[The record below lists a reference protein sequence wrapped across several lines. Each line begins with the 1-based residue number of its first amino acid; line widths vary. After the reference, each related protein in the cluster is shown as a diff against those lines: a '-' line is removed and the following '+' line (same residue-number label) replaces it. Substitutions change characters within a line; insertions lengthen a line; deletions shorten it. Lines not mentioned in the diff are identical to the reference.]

1 VTTYFYIVTSDYGV
15 YGTAESEQVMARP
28 LKQSPVVAWGPSENL
43 WDSTRNA
50 TITFDFVTNGVRN
63 LGSTDISPLIAGDE
77 GPPLYGIIQALNCEG
92 ANMRIRGIND
102 TPDRFTLPPK
112 ASNPIMAALIYV
124 KSEDLE
130 VATFNPDD
138 GDTYTYSTTLATK
151 GNTIY
156 AGGGIHAALRSSV
169 DGQWYISESLVDG
182 SGETLLIPDV
192 TEEKWVKIAQADQNS
207 TSLMTVTNA
216 TFSTVSSWDDIDQV
230 GWFCDYIKTGGYTA
244 LLCFSGQVLTPLQ
257 LWSDDEEIYN
267 TDAAPDADPDG
278 DGVVNLLEWGLAGV
292 PTDSEST
299 GTAPRLIG
307 VDGTGTNL
315 VYRYPRK
322 VNDPKPAY
330 TVVESG
336 DLFLGFSDNSATYTE
351 TGTGPN
357 VGGTGGQY
365 VWVTN
370 TIPMDLDAK
379 FIDLDVQEP

>member
-1 VTTYFYIVTSDYGV
+1 VIAPQSDPTQAPPMNGIVK
-15 YGTAESEQVMARP
+15 A
-28 LKQSPVVAWGPSENL
+28 
-43 WDSTRNA
+43 
-50 TITFDFVTNGVRN
+50 
-63 LGSTDISPLIAGDE
+63 
-77 GPPLYGIIQALNCEG
+77 EG
-92 ANMRIRGIND
+92 ADLTINMRIRGRGLDSPN
-102 TPDRFTLPPK
+102 RFTISPK
-112 ASNPIMAALIYV
+112 DYDGPMASLLYF

-130 VATFNPDD
+130 VAGGTFNPDD
-138 GDTYTYSTTLATK
+138 GDTYTFSSTLGGPGTAFL
-151 GNTIY
+151 
-156 AGGGIHAALRSSV
+156 AGGGLHAALRSSV
-169 DGQWYISESLVDG
+169 DNRWYISESKIDG
-182 SGETLLIPDV
+182 GDETLLIPDL
-192 TEEKWVKIAQADQNS
+192 TEEKWTKIDQADQNS
-207 TSLMTVTNA
+207 AERMTVTNA

-230 GWFCDYIKTGGYTA
+230 GWFCDNMDSCSWTA
-244 LLCFSGQVLTPLQ
+244 LLTFSGQVLTPLQ

-307 VDGTGTNL
+307 VDATGTNL

-322 VNDPKPAY
+322 INDPKPAY